1 MNTLTGG
8 EGTALGWYCVWAAVI
23 SAVITL
29 VQLLVLHD
37 PHLAVLWG
45 AWAILFADFFLAQAT
60 LWAWSQRSNG
70 AIAVMQSVTTATI
83 PALLDLAGWW
93 RQTPLALVLGA
104 QVAVVVVYAV
114 LMVRERRCALRPEP
128 PPHTG
133 MLPVT
138 ASS

>member
-1 MNTLTGG
+1 MNTLTGR
-8 EGTALGWYCVWAAVI
+8 EGTALGWYYLWAAVI

-29 VQLLVLHD
+29 VQLLVLQD
-37 PHLAVLWG
+37 GHLAVLWG
-45 AWAILFADFFLAQAT
+45 AWAVLFAACFLAQAT
-60 LWAWSQRSNG
+60 PWAWSQRPNG
-70 AIAVMQSVTTATI
+70 ALTVMQSVTTATI

-114 LMVRERRCALRPEP
+114 LMVRERRPALHPEP

-133 MLPVT
+133 PLPVT
-138 ASS
+138 ASA

>member
-1 MNTLTGG
+1 MAAAGQRPKRRAKKPDGFGAEAFSEAEWPLHQFDAGTVRLTWFQRPAG
-8 EGTALGWYCVWAAVI
+8 A
-23 SAVITL
+23 
-29 VQLLVLHD
+29 
-37 PHLAVLWG
+37 LAVTQ
-45 AWAILFADFFLAQAT
+45 AI
-60 LWAWSQRSNG
+60 
-70 AIAVMQSVTTATI
+70 TTATI

-114 LMVRERRCALRPEP
+114 LMVRERRRALRPEP